1 MPMDTLKKTVLT
13 LDSLKVLTGKSKVL
27 RVFPKVLTENSKVR
41 TVFSKVRTVHDAC
54 GVLKMVD
61 RLNTTAAPPNPCTK
75 GHCYSRC
82 NNNRAEGTQ
91 DLGADALKY
100 ALP

>member
-41 TVFSKVRTVHDAC
+41 TVYD
-54 GVLKMVD
+54 
-61 RLNTTAAPPNPCTK
+61 AAPPNPCTK

-82 NNNRAEGTQ
+82 DSNRAEGTQ

>member
-41 TVFSKVRTVHDAC
+41 TVFSKVRTVHDA
-54 GVLKMVD
+54 
-61 RLNTTAAPPNPCTK
+61 APPNPCTK

-82 NNNRAEGTQ
+82 NNNRAESTQ

>member
-1 MPMDTLKKTVLT
+1 MDTLKKRTVLT

-41 TVFSKVRTVHDAC
+41 TVFSKVRTVYD
-54 GVLKMVD
+54 
-61 RLNTTAAPPNPCTK
+61 AAPPNPCTK

-82 NNNRAEGTQ
+82 DSNRAEGTQ

>member
-41 TVFSKVRTVHDAC
+41 TVFSKVRTVYD
-54 GVLKMVD
+54 
-61 RLNTTAAPPNPCTK
+61 AAPPNPCTK

-82 NNNRAEGTQ
+82 DSNRAEGTQ

>member
-1 MPMDTLKKTVLT
+1 MDTLKKRTVLT
-13 LDSLKVLTGKSKVL
+13 LDSLKILTGKSKVL

-41 TVFSKVRTVHDAC
+41 TVHD
-54 GVLKMVD
+54 
-61 RLNTTAAPPNPCTK
+61 AAPPNPCTK

-82 NNNRAEGTQ
+82 DNNRAEGTQ
-91 DLGADALKY
+91 NLGADALKY

>member
-41 TVFSKVRTVHDAC
+41 TVFSKVRTVHDA
-54 GVLKMVD
+54 
-61 RLNTTAAPPNPCTK
+61 APPNPCTK